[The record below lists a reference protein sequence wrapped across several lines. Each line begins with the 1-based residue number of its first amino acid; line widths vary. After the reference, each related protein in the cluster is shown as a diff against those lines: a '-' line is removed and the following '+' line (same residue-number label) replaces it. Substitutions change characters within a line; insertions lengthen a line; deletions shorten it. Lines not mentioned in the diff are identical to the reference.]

1 MSTDSNS
8 QPNQDDVF
16 AASQPFANA
25 GDGFV
30 AVDAFDPGGPRV
42 ISSPFGRSPAE
53 TSCASVLNSLSR
65 YLDGELGA
73 AEAAAVQHHLGI
85 CGACQTAQAFQMQLR
100 SRVAA
105 TKALDP
111 MPDDVRARITK
122 ALGFE

>member
-8 QPNQDDVF
+8 QPSQDDVF
-16 AASQPFANA
+16 AASLPFANA
-25 GDGFV
+25 GDGFA

-42 ISSPFGRSPAE
+42 ISSPFGRAPAE
-53 TSCASVLNSLSR
+53 TSCGSVLNCLSM

-73 AEAAAVQHHLGI
+73 SETAAVQHHLGS
-85 CGACQTAQAFQMQLR
+85 CSSCQTAQAFQMQFR
-100 SRVAA
+100 STVAA